1 MSFPTHIQQRIAWS
15 GLSEE
20 DVSNPE
26 TLDSLWSGV
35 GWDVAISSWRCGRRN
50 GVRNFQRAD

>member
-1 MSFPTHIQQRIAWS
+1 MSLPTHIQQRTAWT

-26 TLDSLWSGV
+26 TLESLWSVV
-35 GWDVAISSWRCGRRN
+35 GWDIAISSWRCGRRN
-50 GVRNFQRAD
+50 VVRNC